1 MPLVGI
7 LDSHKGCPYL
17 LATLYSSPQMRQFL
31 KQTFA
36 SMVGSL
42 AGLILFCSLG
52 TGGLL
57 FLLIAAASRDSGPV
71 VKDRSV
77 LVLDLS
83 MSITDSE
90 PNSSTSE
97 AIGEALA
104 GDNSNSVTLRTV
116 LDAIDKARQ
125 DRRIVALYL
134 DGSQTSA
141 SGGTGF
147 ATLKEVRQALE
158 RFRTSGK
165 KIIAYNVDLGKRQ
178 YYLSSVADTIILNP
192 MGSLEINGF
201 SSQPLFYTGALDK
214 FGIGVQVIRVGKY
227 KSAVEPFILKKLSP
241 ENRQQTQALLGD
253 LWSEFLTAVSKSRK
267 LNPKQLQAIADT
279 QGELMASEARSR
291 RLVDRVAYLDE
302 VVADLKKLTRSREE
316 DKSFRQIRLTT
327 YATANRKDA
336 KNRISNNKIAVVYAE
351 GEIVNGQGGVQQ
363 VGGDSFAR
371 QLRQLRQDEDVKAVV
386 LRINSPGG
394 SVVGSD
400 VIQREVRLTRE
411 KKPVIVSMGD
421 YAASGGYWIATS
433 ADRIFA
439 EPTTITGSIGVFG
452 LQFNVQKLAN
462 NNGIS
467 WDVVKTARYADST
480 TVSRPKTPQE
490 LAIAQKSVN
499 QIYNQFLDKV
509 AQSRKLPKQ
518 KVAQIAQGRVWSGQ
532 DAKQLGLVDEL
543 GGMEDAIEYAAK
555 QAKLGKDWELQEYPK
570 VRSLE
575 QRILQKLTSDDSART
590 AQLPVPLKAEFL
602 KLQTDLAI
610 LQSMNDPR
618 GIYARLPFN
627 WRLD

>member
-1 MPLVGI
+1 
-7 LDSHKGCPYL
+7 
-17 LATLYSSPQMRQFL
+17 
-31 KQTFA
+31 
-36 SMVGSL
+36 
-42 AGLILFCSLG
+42 
-52 TGGLL
+52 
-57 FLLIAAASRDSGPV
+57 
-71 VKDRSV
+71 V
-77 LVLDLS
+77 L
-83 MSITDSE
+83 
-90 PNSSTSE
+90 
-97 AIGEALA
+97 
-104 GDNSNSVTLRTV
+104 
-116 LDAIDKARQ
+116 
-125 DRRIVALYL
+125 
-134 DGSQTSA
+134 
-141 SGGTGF
+141 
-147 ATLKEVRQALE
+147 
-158 RFRTSGK
+158 
-165 KIIAYNVDLGKRQ
+165 
-178 YYLSSVADTIILNP
+178 
-192 MGSLEINGF
+192 
-201 SSQPLFYTGALDK
+201 
-214 FGIGVQVIRVGKY
+214 
-227 KSAVEPFILKKLSP
+227 
-241 ENRQQTQALLGD
+241 
-253 LWSEFLTAVSKSRK
+253 
-267 LNPKQLQAIADT
+267 
-279 QGELMASEARSR
+279 
-291 RLVDRVAYLDE
+291 
-302 VVADLKKLTRSREE
+302 
-316 DKSFRQIRLTT
+316 
-327 YATANRKDA
+327 
-336 KNRISNNKIAVVYAE
+336 YAE

-439 EPTTITGSIGVFG
+439 EPNTITGSIGVFG

-480 TVSRPKTPQE
+480 TVSRPKSPQE

-499 QIYNQFLDKV
+499 QIYNQFLNKV
-509 AQSRKLPKQ
+509 AESRKLPKQ

-543 GGMEDAIEYAAK
+543 GGMEEAIDYAAK

-575 QRILQKLTSDDSART
+575 QRILQKLTSDNSART
-590 AQLPVPLKAEFL
+590 EQLPVPLKAEFL
-602 KLQTDLAI
+602 KLQTDLSI

>member
-1 MPLVGI
+1 
-7 LDSHKGCPYL
+7 
-17 LATLYSSPQMRQFL
+17 MRDFF

-36 SMVGSL
+36 STVGSL
-42 AGLILFCSLG
+42 AGLILFFSLG

-77 LVLDLS
+77 LVFDLS
-83 MSITDSE
+83 WNITDSE

-97 AIGEALA
+97 AIGEALS
-104 GDNSNSVTLRTV
+104 GDDSNSVTLRTV
-116 LDAIDKARQ
+116 LDAIEKARQ

-158 RFRTSGK
+158 RFRASGK

-192 MGSLEINGF
+192 MGSMEINGL
-201 SSQPLFYTGALDK
+201 STQPLFYTGALEK

-253 LWSEFLTAVSKSRK
+253 LWSEFLTTVSKSRK
-267 LNPKQLQAIADT
+267 LSPQQLQAIADT

-302 VVADLKKLTRSREE
+302 VVADLKKLTGSREE

-327 YATANRKDA
+327 YATANRKDV

-499 QIYNQFLDKV
+499 QIYYQFLNKV
-509 AQSRKLPKQ
+509 AESRKLPKQ

-543 GGMEDAIEYAAK
+543 GGLEEAIEYAAK

-575 QRILQKLTSDDSART
+575 QRILQKLTSDNSART
-590 AQLPVPLKAEFL
+590 GQLPVPLNAEFL
-602 KLQTDLAI
+602 KLQTDLSI